1 MKLCRVVKPG
11 LLTTVQDLGR
21 PGFQRYGVPTSGAMD
36 TFAFAAANL
45 LVGTQPDAASLE
57 ITLLGP
63 ELEFLTEAQ
72 IGITGADL
80 APTINGE
87 GAGCWQTLQVLKGDT
102 LAFGHPRS
110 GCRAYLAVRGGIDV
124 PTVLGSRSTYL
135 RGRFGGFQGRQLKAG
150 DIVEAYKPTKLLEQN
165 LSIPPELVPSYNDE
179 LTVGVVLGPQSDHFV
194 TEEIEVFLSNAYT
207 VTIDSDRMG
216 YRLAGSKVRQGVP
229 KGMVSDAITA
239 GSVQIPPSGQP
250 IVMMRDSQTT
260 GGYPKIAVVTTPD
273 VSRLGQLRP
282 NHCVKFSKTS
292 MSEARTSLLEYHR
305 SLSQLRGKLKES
317 PTS

>member
-11 LLTTVQDLGR
+11 LLTTIQDLGR

-36 TFAFAAANL
+36 TFAFTAANL
-45 LVGTQPDAASLE
+45 LVDNQPDAASLE

-63 ELEFLTEAQ
+63 ELEFLSKAQ
-72 IGITGADL
+72 IAITGADL
-80 APTINGE
+80 SPTINGE
-87 GAGCWQTLQVLKGDT
+87 EASCWQTLQILKDDT
-102 LAFGHPRS
+102 LTFGHPRS

-150 DIVEAYKPTKLLEQN
+150 DTVEAQKPTKPLEHN
-165 LSIPPELVPSYNDE
+165 LSIPHELIPRYNDE
-179 LTVGVVLGPQSDHFV
+179 LTVGVVLGPQSDHF
-194 TEEIEVFLSNAYT
+194 TDEGIQVFLSNTYT

-216 YRLAGSKVRQGVP
+216 YRLAGQKVKQSVP
-229 KGMVSDAITA
+229 TGMVSDAITP

-250 IVMMRDSQTT
+250 IVMMRDAQTT
-260 GGYPKIAVVTTPD
+260 GGYPKIAVVNTPD

-282 NHCVKFSKTS
+282 NHRVRFLKTS
-292 MSEARTSLLEYHR
+292 ISEARRSLIEYHKR
-305 SLSQLRGKLKES
+305 LSQLRGKLKES
-317 PTS
+317 PPS